1 MTFNVIDKNT
11 GVYPD
16 VQKIALEEDWAKNLV
31 YCDIDGF
38 ALHEDGNLVLLDDCG
53 NVAYCPP
60 DRFDIVLEQEDNDV
74 IHRQIAQEDGWEYQ
88 F

>member
-16 VQKIALEEDWAKNLV
+16 VQKIALEEDWAHNLV
-31 YCDIDGF
+31 YCDIQGF
-38 ALHEDGNLVLLDDCG
+38 AITEDGGLVLMDECG
-53 NVAYCPP
+53 NVSSCPSG
-60 DRFDIVLEQEDNDV
+60 RFDIVFEQEEQDV
-74 IHRQIAQEDGWEYQ
+74 IHRQIAQEDGWEFQ

>member
-16 VQKIALEEDWAKNLV
+16 VEKIALTEEWAKNLV